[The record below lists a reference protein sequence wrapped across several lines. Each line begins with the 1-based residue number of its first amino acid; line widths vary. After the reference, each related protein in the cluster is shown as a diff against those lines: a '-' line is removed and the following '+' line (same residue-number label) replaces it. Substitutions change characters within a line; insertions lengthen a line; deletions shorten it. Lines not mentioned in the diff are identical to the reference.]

1 MNAKNV
7 LGVSLAG
14 LFVLFA
20 MHGVGFFTSAEAG
33 LLFAD
38 KMLEGA
44 PLGLWSFLLALGL
57 GVASRPFLLKWTPEL
72 ECPVSRD
79 LLIDVA
85 AVAIGIG
92 VMWGQ
97 LRTLNGLLLGCLA
110 GFTAPYLYK
119 AGHALIAVAWKRIQG
134 VRRVQP

>member
-57 GVASRPFLLKWTPEL
+57 GIASRPFLLKWTPDF
-72 ECPVSRD
+72 ECPLSRD
-79 LLIDVA
+79 LLIDAA
-85 AVAIGIG
+85 AVLIGIV

-97 LRTLNGLLLGCLA
+97 HRTLNGLLLGMLA
-110 GFTAPYLYK
+110 GFTAPYIYK
-119 AGHALIAVAWKRIQG
+119 GGRALIAVVWKRVG
-134 VRRVQP
+134 RG